1 MDLTTFFFLI
11 QAIAISIY
19 LTLAVYVALSRSAR
33 RINLPFILFATIQA
47 FNAYSLYLSWSPG
60 GEVTGI
66 PLILRFRIAVLS
78 FLPGIFLHMF
88 LPLLRDK
95 PHRLAI
101 HITRGAYVL
110 GAINACAVFLGDAL
124 IDGFIYR
131 GPQGADILD
140 PHFNT
145 SGIIAI
151 LVWVTLS
158 MGAASTLLVYASRD
172 HTQPR
177 IQADARR
184 LLFPWFLLIFA
195 GIAGAVGIA
204 LPSDSTSGWSL
215 ILSSLDRLLSI
226 VAGLLLARGVL
237 RFGSPVGRPIHHRLT
252 PVILPLV
259 AVVIVDFLLV
269 YSTDFL
275 TSPLQP
281 LRLLLIALIAGTIL
295 ARPELPQRVAHWLGP
310 TPPADTNFAVHLN
323 RAWESLAEGSYNVA
337 QVAEMLLALQ
347 EQIQAEYVGVLEL
360 VKIEENRQLTFG
372 RWEDGPRIYLKAEPF
387 DWPLTEENLRNKNLI
402 TSSIPGPPNLIL
414 PIHDEQNLAGVLVIG
429 EPMRGG
435 VYSTGDLRLAEL
447 MTSQLSFAIAHGL
460 RLEEAVGMPQ
470 RVESQTVLLP
480 EVNVAI
486 RTFGRLDIYT
496 QYGDSSAP
504 RPSLRARQILA
515 ILLASYPDPVPAES
529 LMERLWPE
537 HSQEAAANSLYVAI
551 YALRRALE
559 PDLQKGAVSRYIQRE
574 SDCYQLAMDDDLWI
588 DFLEFEKLYWLGKEY
603 VANSNHQGATQTYE
617 RAIRICRRPF
627 LADSTLDLPVE
638 VEVTRHRLQRYLHE
652 MVWFITQQ
660 CTHEGN
666 WPQAER
672 ALLHLL
678 SVDHHNHNALQ
689 ELIKIYRQ
697 QGKESLALELEANFK
712 LEEEEDY

>member
-19 LTLAVYVALSRSAR
+19 LTLAVYVSLSRSAR
-33 RINLPFILFATIQA
+33 RINLPFILFAIIQS
-47 FNAYSLYLSWSPG
+47 FNAYSLYLVRSSG
-60 GEVTGI
+60 SEVAGI
-66 PLILRFRIAVLS
+66 PFILRLRIAILA

-88 LPLLRDK
+88 LPLLRGK
-95 PHRLAI
+95 QHRYAV
-101 HITRGAYVL
+101 HITRGVYIL
-110 GAINACAVFLGDAL
+110 GAITAGAAFLGDL
-124 IDGFIYR
+124 LLDGVIYR
-131 GPQGADILD
+131 GSQGAEILD

-145 SGIIAI
+145 TGIIAT
-151 LVWVTLS
+151 LTWVTLS
-158 MGAASTLLVYASRD
+158 MGSASALLVYASRD
-172 HTQPR
+172 DAQPR
-177 IQADARR
+177 VQADARR

-195 GIAGAVGIA
+195 GIAGAIGIS
-204 LPSDSTSGWSL
+204 LSPDSPRGLSL
-215 ILSSLDRLLSI
+215 LLSSLDRLLSI

-237 RFGSPVGRPIHHRLT
+237 RFGSPVGRPIHHRLA
-252 PVILPLV
+252 PVILPLA

-269 YSTDFL
+269 YSSDFL
-275 TSPLQP
+275 ASPLQP
-281 LRLLLIALIAGTIL
+281 MRLLLIALIAGTIL

-310 TPPADTNFAVHLN
+310 TPPDDTTFAIHLN

-360 VKIEENRQLTFG
+360 VEIDENRRLTFG
-372 RWEDGPRIYLKAEPF
+372 RWEDGPRLFLNAEPF
-387 DWPLTEENLRNKNLI
+387 DWPLTEEDLRDIELI
-402 TSSIPGPPNLIL
+402 TSGIPGPPNLIL
-414 PIHDEQNLAGVLVIG
+414 PIHDEQNLAGILVIG

-447 MTSQLSFAIAHGL
+447 LTSQLSFALAHGL

-470 RVESQTVLLP
+470 RVETQTVLLP

-486 RTFGRLDIYT
+486 RTFGRLDVYT
-496 QYGDSSAP
+496 HYGNSSTP

-515 ILLASYPDPVPAES
+515 ILLAAYPDPVPAES

-574 SDCYQLAMDDDLWI
+574 SDCYQLALDDDLWI
-588 DFLEFEKLYWLGKEY
+588 DFLEFERLYGLGKEF
-603 VANSNHQGATQTYE
+603 VANDNHQAATQTYE

-652 MVWFITQQ
+652 MAWYIAQQ
-660 CTHEGN
+660 CTREGN
-666 WPQAER
+666 WSQAER

-678 SVDHHNHNALQ
+678 SVDHHDKTALQ
-689 ELIKIYRQ
+689 ELIQIYRQ
-697 QGKESLALELEANFK
+697 QGKESLAQELEVNFT
-712 LEEEEDY
+712 LEEEED

>member
-1 MDLTTFFFLI
+1 MDFTTLFFLI

-19 LTLAVYVALSRSAR
+19 LTLAVYVALTRSAR
-33 RINLPFILFATIQA
+33 RINYPFVLFALIQA
-47 FNAYSLYLSWSPG
+47 FNAYSLYLIRSPG
-60 GEVTGI
+60 GETAGI
-66 PLILRFRIAVLS
+66 PLILRLRIAVLA
-78 FLPGIFLHMF
+78 FLPGVFLNMF

-95 PHRLAI
+95 SHRFAL
-101 HITRGAYVL
+101 HITRGVYLL
-110 GAINACAVFLGDAL
+110 GVITACAAFLGDVL
-124 IDGFIYR
+124 IKGILYR
-131 GPQGADILD
+131 GPQGAHILD
-140 PHFNT
+140 PVFNT
-145 SGIIAI
+145 TGIIAI

-158 MGAASTLLVYASRD
+158 MGVASALLLYAARD
-172 HTQPR
+172 HNQPR

-184 LLFPWFLLIFA
+184 LLFPWCMLILA
-195 GIAGAVGIA
+195 GIAGASGVA
-204 LPSDSTSGWSL
+204 LPSDSSPDLSL
-215 ILSSLDRLLSI
+215 LLSSLDRLLSI

-237 RFGSPVGRPIHHRLT
+237 RFGSPVGRPIRHRLA

-275 TSPLQP
+275 ASPLQP
-281 LRLLLIALIAGTIL
+281 LRLLLIALIAGMIL

-310 TPPADTNFAVHLN
+310 TPPNDTNFAIHLH

-360 VKIEENRQLTFG
+360 VKIDENRQLTFG
-372 RWEDGPRIYLKAEPF
+372 RWEDGPRLYLKAEPF
-387 DWPLTEENLRNKNLI
+387 DWPLTEENLRDINLT
-402 TSSIPGPPNLIL
+402 TSGIPGPINLIL

-447 MTSQLSFAIAHGL
+447 LAGQLSFALAHGL

-470 RVESQTVLLP
+470 RMEPHPVLLP
-480 EVNVAI
+480 EVSLAI

-496 QYGDSSAP
+496 QYGDTSTP
-504 RPSLRARQILA
+504 RASLRARQILA
-515 ILLASYPDPVPAES
+515 ILLASYPDPIPADS

-537 HSQEAAANSLYVAI
+537 HSQDAAANSLYVAI

-574 SDCYQLAMDDDLWI
+574 SDCYKLVLDDDLWI
-588 DFLEFEKLYWLGKEY
+588 DFLEFEKLYLLGKDFVTKE
-603 VANSNHQGATQTYE
+603 NHQRAIQTYE
-617 RAIRICRRPF
+617 RAVRICRRPF

-638 VEVTRHRLQRYLHE
+638 VEVTRHRLQRHLHE
-652 MVWFITQQ
+652 MVWFIAQQ
-660 CTHEGN
+660 CTKEEN
-666 WPQAER
+666 WSQAER

-678 SVDHHNHNALQ
+678 SVDHHDQTALQ
-689 ELIKIYRQ
+689 ELIKIYRY
-697 QGKESLALELEANFK
+697 QGKEGLAQELEANFK
-712 LEEEEDY
+712 AEED

>member
-1 MDLTTFFFLI
+1 MGLTTFFFLI

-19 LTLAVYVALSRSAR
+19 LTLATYVALSRSAR
-33 RINLPFILFATIQA
+33 RINFPFVIFALIQA
-47 FNAYSLYLSWSPG
+47 FNAYSFYLIRSPAG
-60 GEVTGI
+60 DVSGI
-66 PLILRFRIAVLS
+66 PFILRLRIAVLA

-88 LPLLRDK
+88 LPLLRGRY
-95 PHRLAI
+95 HRFALY
-101 HITRGAYVL
+101 ITRGVYVL
-110 GAINACAVFLGDAL
+110 GGITACAAFWGNVLVNGTL
-124 IDGFIYR
+124 YR
-131 GPQGADILD
+131 GSGGADILD
-140 PHFNT
+140 PLFNT
-145 SGIIAI
+145 TGIIAT
-151 LVWVTLS
+151 LLWVTLS
-158 MGAASTLLVYASRD
+158 MGSATALLLYAARD

-184 LLFPWFLLIFA
+184 LVLPWFLLILA
-195 GIAGAVGIA
+195 GISGTIGVA
-204 LPSDSTSGWSL
+204 LPVDSPTGLSL

-237 RFGSPVGRPIHHRLT
+237 RFGSPVGRPIHYRLA
-252 PVILPLV
+252 PVILPLIG
-259 AVVIVDFLLV
+259 VVIVDFLLV
-269 YSTDFL
+269 YSTDVL

-281 LRLLLIALIAGTIL
+281 LRLLLVALLAGVIL

-310 TPPADTNFAVHLN
+310 TPPDDTNFAIHLH

-347 EQIQAEYVGVLEL
+347 EQIQADYVGILEL
-360 VKIEENRQLTFG
+360 VEIDANRRLTFG
-372 RWEDGPRIYLKAEPF
+372 RWEDGPRLYLNAEPF
-387 DWPLTEENLRNKNLI
+387 DWPLTEESIRNTRLM
-402 TSSIPGPPNLIL
+402 TSGIPGPPNLIL
-414 PIHDEQNLAGVLVIG
+414 PIHDEQNLAGVLLIG

-447 MTSQLSFAIAHGL
+447 LAGQLSFALAHGL
-460 RLEEAVGMPQ
+460 RLEEAVGMPH
-470 RVESQTVLLP
+470 RMEPQTVLLP

-515 ILLASYPDPVPAES
+515 ILLAAFPDPVPAES

-559 PDLQKGAVSRYIQRE
+559 PELQKGAVSKYIHRE
-574 SDCYQLAMDDDLWI
+574 SDCYQLVLDDELWV
-588 DFLEFEKLYWLGKEY
+588 DFLEFEKLYQQGKDFIDD
-603 VANSNHQGATQTYE
+603 SNPQGATQTYE

-652 MVWFITQQ
+652 MAWFIAQQSTQ
-660 CTHEGN
+660 EEN

-678 SVDHHNHNALQ
+678 SVDHHDPSALK
-689 ELIKIYRQ
+689 ELIRIYRQ
-697 QGKESLALELEANFK
+697 QGKETLAQELEQNFK
-712 LEEEEDY
+712 ADEDEF